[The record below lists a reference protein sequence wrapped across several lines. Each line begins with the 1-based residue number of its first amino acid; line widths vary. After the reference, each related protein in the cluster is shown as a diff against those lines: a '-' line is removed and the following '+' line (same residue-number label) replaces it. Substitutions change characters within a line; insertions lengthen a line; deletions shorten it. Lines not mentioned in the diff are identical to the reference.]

1 MPKTKQSIPTRRY
14 SDWTWF
20 PVSPVFLK
28 LKPLFSTTL
37 VTVSYTPVGTGS
49 GRTSLQDSPVP
60 WLEAALLKVR
70 AANSPSPPGALN
82 RTSIQRTASW
92 DNDLLSKSMFLQ
104 NLKKS
109 FNTSCF
115 ISSTSASEW
124 PSSLDGP
131 CPWVSVDQERAK
143 VLSLPCSSPLLLLL
157 LLLHDGLLIFAWHW
171 WSLPDTPL
179 RGFASWPFFSCV
191 SSSGHVGVE
200 AHSPGIGAVPP
211 FLLPLLLV
219 GWRHGPRLVP
229 AALSL
234 AALGSRRATSS

>member
-1 MPKTKQSIPTRRY
+1 MICCQSPCLCKTWRNHS
-14 SDWTWF
+14 
-20 PVSPVFLK
+20 SPLA
-28 LKPLFSTTL
+28 S
-37 VTVSYTPVGTGS
+37 
-49 GRTSLQDSPVP
+49 SLQ
-60 WLEAALLKVR
+60 LRL
-70 AANSPSPPGALN
+70 
-82 RTSIQRTASW
+82 Q
-92 DNDLLSKSMFLQ
+92 NDLPLWMGPLLGFRSTKS
-104 NLKKS
+104 
-109 FNTSCF
+109 
-115 ISSTSASEW
+115 
-124 PSSLDGP
+124 
-131 CPWVSVDQERAK
+131 ERRGFHCH
-143 VLSLPCSSPLLLLL
+143 CSSPQLLLL
-157 LLLHDGLLIFAWHW
+157 LLLHDGLLVFAWHW